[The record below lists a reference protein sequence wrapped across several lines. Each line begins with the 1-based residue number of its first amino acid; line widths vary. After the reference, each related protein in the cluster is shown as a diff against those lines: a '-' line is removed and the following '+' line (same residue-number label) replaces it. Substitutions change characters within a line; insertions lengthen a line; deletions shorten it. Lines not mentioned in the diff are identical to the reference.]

1 MAGFAMLIDSNIVY
15 KFNII
20 NFIDFYI
27 KFMRMYLILLS
38 IVKSFMACYVSIFL
52 PNKINGILFTI

>member
-1 MAGFAMLIDSNIVY
+1 MAGFAMLMDSNLVY

-27 KFMRMYLILLS
+27 KFIKIYFS
-38 IVKSFMACYVSIFL
+38 INIF
-52 PNKINGILFTI
+52 I

>member
-27 KFMRMYLILLS
+27 KFMRMYFSINIFNIIKYSKIFHGLL
-38 IVKSFMACYVSIFL
+38 CLY
-52 PNKINGILFTI
+52 LFAE